1 MIKTIY
7 GFLLTT
13 MMACISAH
21 ANATDSIL
29 IGIAPHSSARVI
41 LESHASLRNFLETKL
56 GKNVEIV
63 TAPNFSEFTR
73 RSLQGQY
80 DLLITSPHL
89 ALMAQEHAGYVPLT
103 TYTQGLETVLIT
115 RSERIPEERPLK
127 TTGLDPVSFVTLT
140 GLQELNYRGLTVE
153 NGSLTVNYASAS
165 DSAALAVAQ
174 GRTDIAIMSW
184 PNYVKLNDEIK
195 KQIHV
200 SWRSEPKPS
209 RIYLAKTDKGIDLRT
224 WQQTIDAF
232 AISPEGIAHLESN
245 KLKAFRPVTTDDL
258 NSVRAL
264 SNAAFTYLNTTPTID
279 MGR

>member
-7 GFLLTT
+7 SFFLTT
-13 MMACISAH
+13 IIACISVH
-21 ANATDSIL
+21 ANAADSIL

-41 LESHASLRNFLETKL
+41 LESHESLRHFLENKL
-56 GKNVEIV
+56 GTNVEIV

-89 ALMAQEHAGYVPLT
+89 ALLAQEYAGYIPLM

-140 GLQELNYRGLTVE
+140 GLQELNHRGLTVE

-165 DSAALAVAQ
+165 DSAALAVVQ
-174 GRTDIAIMSW
+174 GKADVAIMSW

-209 RIYLAKTDKGIDLRT
+209 RIYLVKPGNGVDLAR
-224 WQQTIDAF
+224 WQAVLNDFTT
-232 AISPEGIAHLESN
+232 SPEGIAHLESN

-264 SNAAFTYLNTTPTID
+264 SDAAFTYLNTTPTID
-279 MGR
+279 MSR